1 MRYQSKPASCGPT
14 ALRNA
19 LQARGVLRSEDELAS
34 LVGCTAAGTSAR
46 GLLRAVHMIAVDEPK
61 IAPGVLSERRGDVA
75 LLKLHAA
82 LRSGIAGILCVDGFE
97 HWVCAFGLLGDSTIH
112 VADSAEPELVLHYG
126 PTKLL
131 ERWRGPGKA
140 GFYGILL

>member
-1 MRYQSKPASCGPT
+1 VRYQSKPASCGPT

-19 LQARGVLRSEDELAS
+19 LQSRGILRSEDELAL
-34 LVGCTAAGTSAR
+34 LVGCTAEGTSAR
-46 GLLRAVHMIAVDEPK
+46 GLLKAAHMIAVDEPK

-82 LRSGIAGILCVDGFE
+82 LRSGVAGILIVDSFE
-97 HWVCAFGLLGDSTIH
+97 HWVTAFGLLGDDVIH
-112 VADSAEPELVLHYG
+112 VADSADPEMVLHYTPG
-126 PTKLL
+126 KLL

-140 GFYGILL
+140 GYYGILL